1 MGGKV
6 AQLEWIASRK
16 PTGLCGLV
24 LVLAPEP
31 PAPLIFPSDMAEQQ
45 LQGYDSTQN
54 AEYVVRNVLSR
65 KLSDEDVALTVS
77 DCFSGTRAS
86 TVAWPTYAS
95 REDVSGDMDISTLVL
110 VGEFDV
116 VEPVERVKEPVV
128 ERIPGARLKVLDNI
142 GHLLPLEVPTEV
154 AAQVDCFMQ
163 SFCS

>member
-1 MGGKV
+1 
-6 AQLEWIASRK
+6 
-16 PTGLCGLV
+16 
-24 LVLAPEP
+24 
-31 PAPLIFPSDMAEQQ
+31 
-45 LQGYDSTQN
+45 
-54 AEYVVRNVLSR
+54 
-65 KLSDEDVALTVS
+65 
-77 DCFSGTRAS
+77 
-86 TVAWPTYAS
+86 
-95 REDVSGDMDISTLVL
+95 MDISTLVL